1 MLSTSAI
8 YKNMKWWKKQ
18 QQHHHQIV
26 PSIEQQRAEK
36 LADLGSTLSLKRQE
50 KQLSL
55 AQVEAQTR
63 IRSRLL
69 RAIEAGK
76 LDELPEPVYIQS
88 FIQKYAEVLGLDGKD
103 FASSFPVSDRQL
115 YPQPETI
122 SLPPAQLK
130 TPHLYVLY
138 VLMIVGTVTALS
150 QILSRSEMPLSNS
163 QLQKQPTISALKPP
177 SPKPPQKVKSVNPS
191 STASKTNKP
200 VQVGMTL
207 KAESWMRVVADGK
220 KQFEGLLPQ
229 GTQRTW
235 VANEQLKVRVGNA
248 GGVLVTTVDQKDA
261 KPLGEL
267 GQVQEVTFGTD
278 TKL

>member
-8 YKNMKWWKKQ
+8 FKNMKWWKK

-36 LADLGSTLSLKRQE
+36 LADMGSTLSLKRQE

-55 AQVEAQTR
+55 AQVETQTR
-63 IRSRLL
+63 IRSRFL

-88 FIQKYAEVLGLDGKD
+88 FIQKYAELLGLDGKD
-103 FASSFPVSDRQL
+103 FASSFPVNARQL
-115 YPQPETI
+115 SPQPETI

-138 VLMIVGTVTALS
+138 LLMIVVTVTALS
-150 QILSRSEMPLSNS
+150 QILSRAEMPLSNS
-163 QLQKQPTISALKPP
+163 QLQKQPTISAAKPNL
-177 SPKPPQKVKSVNPS
+177 PKPPQKVKPVNPA

-248 GGVLVTTVDQKDA
+248 GAVLVTTVDQKEA

-267 GQVQEVTFGTD
+267 GQVQEVTFGSD

>member
-18 QQHHHQIV
+18 QHHQIV

-55 AQVEAQTR
+55 AQVETQTR
-63 IRSRLL
+63 IRSRFL

-88 FIQKYAEVLGLDGKD
+88 FIQKYAELLGLDGKD

-115 YPQPETI
+115 SPQPETI

-163 QLQKQPTISALKPP
+163 QMQKQPTISALKPP
-177 SPKPPQKVKSVNPS
+177 SQKQPQKVKSVNPS
-191 STASKTNKP
+191 STANKTNKP

-248 GGVLVTTVDQKDA
+248 GGVLVTTVDQKEA
-261 KPLGEL
+261 KPLGQV

-278 TKL
+278 TRL

>member
-8 YKNMKWWKKQ
+8 YKNMKWWKK

-36 LADLGSTLSLKRQE
+36 LAEMGATLSLKRQE

-55 AQVEAQTR
+55 AQVETQTR
-63 IRSRLL
+63 IRSRFL

-103 FASSFPVSDRQL
+103 FASSFPVSDRFL
-115 YPQPETI
+115 SPQPETI
-122 SLPPAQLK
+122 SLPPSQLK

-150 QILSRSEMPLSNS
+150 QILSRSEPLSNS
-163 QLQKQPTISALKPP
+163 QLQKQPTISAVKPT
-177 SPKPPQKVKSVNPS
+177 SPKTTQKVKSVNPS
-191 STASKTNKP
+191 NSTASKTNKP

-248 GGVLVTTVDQKDA
+248 GAVLVTTVDQKDA

-267 GQVQEVTFGTD
+267 GQVQEVTFGSD
-278 TKL
+278 TRL

>member
-8 YKNMKWWKKQ
+8 FKNMKWWKK

-55 AQVEAQTR
+55 AQVETQTR
-63 IRSRLL
+63 IRSRFL

-115 YPQPETI
+115 SPQPETI

-150 QILSRSEMPLSNS
+150 QILSRSEPLSNS
-163 QLQKQPTISALKPP
+163 QLQKQPTISAAKPT
-177 SPKPPQKVKSVNPS
+177 SQKQSQKVKSVNPS

-278 TKL
+278 TRL

>member
-8 YKNMKWWKKQ
+8 YKNMKWWKK

-55 AQVEAQTR
+55 AQVETQTR
-63 IRSRLL
+63 IRSRFL

-103 FASSFPVSDRQL
+103 FASSFPVSDRKL
-115 YPQPETI
+115 SPQPETI

-150 QILSRSEMPLSNS
+150 QILSRSEPLSNS
-163 QLQKQPTISALKPP
+163 QLQKQPTISAVKPTSQKP
-177 SPKPPQKVKSVNPS
+177 SQKVKSVNPS

-278 TKL
+278 TRL

>member
-1 MLSTSAI
+1 
-8 YKNMKWWKKQ
+8 
-18 QQHHHQIV
+18 
-26 PSIEQQRAEK
+26 
-36 LADLGSTLSLKRQE
+36 
-50 KQLSL
+50 
-55 AQVEAQTR
+55 
-63 IRSRLL
+63 
-69 RAIEAGK
+69 
-76 LDELPEPVYIQS
+76 
-88 FIQKYAEVLGLDGKD
+88 
-103 FASSFPVSDRQL
+103 
-115 YPQPETI
+115 
-122 SLPPAQLK
+122 
-130 TPHLYVLY
+130 
-138 VLMIVGTVTALS
+138 MIVGTVTALS
-150 QILSRSEMPLSNS
+150 QILSRAEMPLSNS

-177 SPKPPQKVKSVNPS
+177 SPKSPQKVKSVNPS

-278 TKL
+278 TRL

>member
-8 YKNMKWWKKQ
+8 YKNMKWWKK

-36 LADLGSTLSLKRQE
+36 LAELGSTLSLKRQE

-55 AQVEAQTR
+55 AQLETQTR
-63 IRSRLL
+63 IRSRFL

-103 FASSFPVSDRQL
+103 FASSFPVSDRFL
-115 YPQPETI
+115 SPQPETI
-122 SLPPAQLK
+122 SLPPSQLK

-150 QILSRSEMPLSNS
+150 QILSRSEPLSNS
-163 QLQKQPTISALKPP
+163 QLQKQPTISAVKPT
-177 SPKPPQKVKSVNPS
+177 SPKRPQKVKSVNPS
-191 STASKTNKP
+191 NSNASKTNKP

-220 KQFEGLLPQ
+220 KQFEGLLPP

-278 TKL
+278 TRL

>member
-1 MLSTSAI
+1 M
-8 YKNMKWWKKQ
+8 NWWKK

-36 LADLGSTLSLKRQE
+36 LADLGATLSLKRQE

-55 AQVEAQTR
+55 AQVETQTR
-63 IRSRLL
+63 IRSRFL

-115 YPQPETI
+115 SPQPETI

-163 QLQKQPTISALKPP
+163 QLQKPPTISAVKPNL
-177 SPKPPQKVKSVNPS
+177 PKHPQKVKPVNPPN

-200 VQVGMTL
+200 VEVGMTL

-248 GGVLVTTVDQKDA
+248 GGVLVTTVDQKEA
-261 KPLGEL
+261 KPLGQL

-278 TKL
+278 TRL

>member
-1 MLSTSAI
+1 
-8 YKNMKWWKKQ
+8 MKWWKK

-55 AQVEAQTR
+55 AQVETQTR
-63 IRSRLL
+63 IRSRFL

-103 FASSFPVSDRQL
+103 FASTFPVSDRQL
-115 YPQPETI
+115 SPQPDTI

-138 VLMIVGTVTALS
+138 VLMIIGTVTALS

-163 QLQKQPTISALKPP
+163 QMQKQPTISVAKPN
-177 SPKPPQKVKSVNPS
+177 SPKQPQKLKSVNPS

>member
-8 YKNMKWWKKQ
+8 FKNMKWWKK

-55 AQVEAQTR
+55 AQVETQTR
-63 IRSRLL
+63 IRSRFL

-103 FASSFPVSDRQL
+103 FAHSFPVSDRQL

-130 TPHLYVLY
+130 TRHLYVLY

-150 QILSRSEMPLSNS
+150 QILSRSEPLSNS
-163 QLQKQPTISALKPP
+163 QLQKQPTISVAKPT
-177 SPKPPQKVKSVNPS
+177 SPKQPQKVKSVNPS

-235 VANEQLKVRVGNA
+235 VANEELKVRVGNA
-248 GGVLVTTVDQKDA
+248 GGVLVTTVDQKEA

-278 TKL
+278 TRL